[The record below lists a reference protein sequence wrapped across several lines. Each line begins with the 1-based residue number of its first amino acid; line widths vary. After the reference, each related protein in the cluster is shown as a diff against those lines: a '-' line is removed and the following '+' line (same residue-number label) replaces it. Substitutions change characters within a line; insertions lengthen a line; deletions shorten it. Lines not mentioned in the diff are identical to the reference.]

1 MKSRFCKKTA
11 TGTAL
16 WLKTSQRT
24 VPVAE
29 KKPENRPRGGSGEA
43 DVEISVGKFSTG
55 DLHFRKIFR

>member
-11 TGTAL
+11 TGTVL

-29 KKPENRPRGGSGEA
+29 KKPENRPRVGSGEA
-43 DVEISVGKFSTG
+43 DVEVTIGESGTG
-55 DLHFRKIFR
+55 DLPVRKLFR